1 MTAFTRT
8 FGGQVVSPTSV
19 SYATYSPTTNLT
31 LFWPFQDPASGNV
44 LAWQNDIATGT
55 PSLSVTFPDA
65 TLVSVGASALINNT
79 GSQTLT
85 ILANDGLT
93 TIGTVASGQQWYF
106 YLVGNSNA
114 AGQWR
119 GVQFG
124 AGTSS
129 ASAASL
135 AGAGLTAVVTKLN
148 QNLVIQ
154 PKVGNYSP
162 VASDLATVLQSTGGS
177 VVWTPGSAATF
188 GNGWFVYVINDGS
201 GTLTWT
207 PSGGQLIDSAATKVF
222 QPTES
227 AVIFSDGANFWSLGY
242 GRALASTVTAVSI
255 PVTSTSFTL
264 TSSQAAAQVQDYSGF
279 LTGPTV
285 VQYGTGPGF
294 WFVRNNTTNAFTLT
308 LEVNGADT
316 GVVIPQGAFSIVRSN
331 GSNMSIAFT
340 ATSGTVTS
348 VATTS
353 NLTGGPITTTGTL
366 DLSST
371 GVTAASYGSV
381 SAVPVLTVDV
391 KGRITNAT
399 TAALGSSAAI
409 NKSAAAGIPDA
420 GLMLQLDTN
429 GLVPSVNGGV
439 QTGDVVWSFATAK
452 AGFVFGSGQ
461 SIGSATSGATQ
472 RANADTQNLYTLLW
486 NNCSN
491 TVCPVVGGR
500 GATAAA
506 DFSANKALS
515 VPDMRGTTVAGMD
528 VINGSAN
535 AGRLSGALS
544 SSSMGASNSN
554 AGTSTAT
561 TSITSSGSTSGAIG
575 VSVAGPLFGTATGSS
590 LGLASPG
597 AVVFATTV
605 GDSVSVSG
613 TLVGNTSGS
622 LSVLVS
628 GTGTS
633 SGFNIV
639 QSTMV
644 MNPFIKL

>member
-8 FGGQVVSPTSV
+8 FGGQVVNPTSV
-19 SYATYSPTTNLT
+19 SYATYSVVSNLV
-31 LFWPFQDPASGNV
+31 LQWPFQDPVSGNV
-44 LAWQNDIATGT
+44 LAWQNDITTGLANLT
-55 PSLSVTFPDA
+55 VTFPDA
-65 TLVSVGASALINNT
+65 TLVSVGSSALINNT
-79 GSQTLT
+79 GAQSFT

-93 TIGTVASGQQWYF
+93 VIGTVASGQQWYF
-106 YLVGNSNA
+106 YLVGNSNN

-124 AGTSS
+124 TGTSS

-135 AGAGLTAVVTKLN
+135 AGAGLVAAVTKLN

-162 VASDLATVLQSTGGS
+162 LVSDLATVLQSLGGT
-177 VVWTPGSAATF
+177 VVWTPGSASTF
-188 GNGWFVYVINDGS
+188 GNGWFVYVINDGT

-207 PSGGQLIDSAATKVF
+207 PSGGQLIDNAATKVF

-242 GRALASTVTAVSI
+242 GRSISSTVTAVNI
-255 PVTSTSFTL
+255 PVTSTAFTL
-264 TSSQAAAQVQDYSGF
+264 TGSQAAAQVQDYSGV
-279 LTGPTV
+279 LSGPTV

-294 WFVRNNTTNAFTLT
+294 WFVRNNTTGAFTLT

-316 GVVIPQGAFSIVRSN
+316 GVVIPQGSFSIIRSN
-331 GSNMSIAFT
+331 GSNMSVAFT

-371 GVTAASYGSV
+371 GVTAAVYGSAA
-381 SAVPVLTVDV
+381 AVPVLMIDV
-391 KGRITNAT
+391 KGRIVNAT
-399 TAALGSSAAI
+399 TAPLGTSAAI
-409 NKSAAAGIPDA
+409 NKSAAAGLPDA
-420 GLMLQLDTN
+420 NLMLQLDTN
-429 GLVPSVNGGV
+429 GLVPSVNGGF
-439 QTGDVVWSFATAK
+439 QTGDVVMSLATAK
-452 AGFVFGSGQ
+452 AGFVFASGQ
-461 SIGSATSGATQ
+461 SIGSPTSGATQ

-506 DFSANKALS
+506 DFAANKALS
-515 VPDMRGTTVAGMD
+515 VPDMRGTVAAGMD
-528 VINGSAN
+528 VINGSTN
-535 AGRLSGALS
+535 AGRLSAALS

-554 AGTSTAT
+554 AGLNTAT
-561 TSITSSGSTSGAIG
+561 TTINSGGANSINFGNVGFNQTSGQITSN
-575 VSVAGPLFGTATGSS
+575 S
-590 LGLASPG
+590 LGIGSPG
-597 AVVFATTV
+597 AIIFASQA
-605 GDSVSVSG
+605 GDSVSVG
-613 TLVGNTSGS
+613 GFTAVNGS
-622 LSVLVS
+622 FGINVS

-633 SGFNIV
+633 SSFNIV

-644 MNPFIKL
+644 MNAFIKL